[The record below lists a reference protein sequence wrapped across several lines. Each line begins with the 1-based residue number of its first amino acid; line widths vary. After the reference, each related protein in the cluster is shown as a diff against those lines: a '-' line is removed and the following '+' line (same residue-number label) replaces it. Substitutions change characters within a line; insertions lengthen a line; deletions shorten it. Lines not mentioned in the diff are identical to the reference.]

1 MWTGQS
7 DSEKQWTLVDFS
19 FCCFGRSHN
28 QNDSWICESLNFHLT
43 RRMNKHQFLSNQQTC
58 SWFQRV
64 CGNQCE
70 WLVRQSLL
78 YKENKP
84 NLNRQ
89 QHHPLCTRFFFFFFL
104 LPPPLRPP
112 SSSSTSEKVW
122 RDEWDAEQLKRFLSA
137 HSPTTSCS
145 LLRSGGSCCCC
156 YRWLSSCYTY
166 RRQCVWPSLAFFPAL
181 GFLDWKIKS
190 QLAKK

>member
-19 FCCFGRSHN
+19 FCCFSRADN
-28 QNDSWICESLNFHLT
+28 QKDSWICESLNFHLT

-89 QHHPLCTRFFFFFFL
+89 QHHPLCTRFFFLLPSPSPPPPSLFFFYFWESL
-104 LPPPLRPP
+104 ERWVRHRAAQKISVCSQSDHILF
-112 SSSSTSEKVW
+112 SSSFGRKLLLLLSL
-122 RDEWDAEQLKRFLSA
+122 AEQLL
-137 HSPTTSCS
+137 H
-145 LLRSGGSCCCC
+145 
-156 YRWLSSCYTY
+156 
-166 RRQCVWPSLAFFPAL
+166 
-181 GFLDWKIKS
+181 I
-190 QLAKK
+190 